1 MKSMKKLLC
10 LLLTA
15 VMLLSSVSALAD
27 TVAST
32 DSATA
37 KWTVLI
43 YLCGTDLESNGKMA
57 TVNLTEISETL
68 ANENVN
74 VVIETGGCSE
84 WHAQDLGLDIASDR
98 IQRYTYDANGFTLVE
113 EGPLDNM
120 AQSETLRDFVAWGA
134 ANYPAEHYALT
145 VWDHGGGS
153 KTGLILDEMHG
164 NAVMSLEEFGRA
176 LDEAGVY
183 IEDLILDTCLMATV
197 ETCAMVD
204 DNVHYLVASQEVVP
218 GKGSDYKSWVQFL
231 FDNPDADGLALGK
244 DVVDS
249 VMEKYQK
256 EGIDETVTFSVTDL
270 TKMEPVYA
278 AFDNMFVEL
287 GNLLSDVTSFNVF
300 AVATNRSESYQDENM
315 RDLADM
321 ATRGKGSGL
330 SDEVANAVVNA
341 VTDAVVY
348 VRNGSSHQYSTGLS
362 FYYAPTGSASDMD
375 RYARQSFSNTY
386 LAFLDATHMNW
397 SAPASTYEKVSRL
410 PDITYEDYTVEP
422 VVSVSESGITMFCAN
437 GENAVSSVDGV
448 LYYSGEDGV
457 IRRLGA
463 TYDVGMDV
471 TEDGSLSF
479 YAKFDGKWPSINGVL
494 CQMDI
499 VEENANYTLYNVP
512 VQVAGTDLNLRV
524 GYVFEHSMV
533 EMLENVAA
541 SLTETYSGSNK
552 TEEELIEELMAIVNS
567 TDVYAGT
574 YEVYG
579 LWNNGN
585 TALEMPGRD
594 VAPLRSIVG
603 YPLEMMSA
611 VYDLNA
617 NKETGTVSNGTV
629 TVTEEGLTV
638 EEMDLP
644 DGTYAYMFAVKD
656 ALNREIDSE
665 LVFFE
670 LKDGVANFSEGFTES
685 DLKAA
690 TAVMQGT
697 AEYDTLTPVQQN
709 IYEMLMAQMAA
720 QMGTDASSMETV
732 EGTEDLDSLGEMEV
746 VTEDTTATD
755 DAA

>member
-1 MKSMKKLLC
+1 
-10 LLLTA
+10 
-15 VMLLSSVSALAD
+15 
-27 TVAST
+27 
-32 DSATA
+32 
-37 KWTVLI
+37 
-43 YLCGTDLESNGKMA
+43 
-57 TVNLTEISETL
+57 
-68 ANENVN
+68 
-74 VVIETGGCSE
+74 
-84 WHAQDLGLDIASDR
+84 
-98 IQRYTYDANGFTLVE
+98 
-113 EGPLDNM
+113 
-120 AQSETLRDFVAWGA
+120 
-134 ANYPAEHYALT
+134 
-145 VWDHGGGS
+145 
-153 KTGLILDEMHG
+153 
-164 NAVMSLEEFGRA
+164 
-176 LDEAGVY
+176 
-183 IEDLILDTCLMATV
+183 
-197 ETCAMVD
+197 
-204 DNVHYLVASQEVVP
+204 
-218 GKGSDYKSWVQFL
+218 
-231 FDNPDADGLALGK
+231 
-244 DVVDS
+244 
-249 VMEKYQK
+249 
-256 EGIDETVTFSVTDL
+256 
-270 TKMEPVYA
+270 
-278 AFDNMFVEL
+278 
-287 GNLLSDVTSFNVF
+287 
-300 AVATNRSESYQDENM
+300 
-315 RDLADM
+315 
-321 ATRGKGSGL
+321 
-330 SDEVANAVVNA
+330 
-341 VTDAVVY
+341 
-348 VRNGSSHQYSTGLS
+348 
-362 FYYAPTGSASDMD
+362 
-375 RYARQSFSNTY
+375 
-386 LAFLDATHMNW
+386 
-397 SAPASTYEKVSRL
+397 
-410 PDITYEDYTVEP
+410 
-422 VVSVSESGITMFCAN
+422 
-437 GENAVSSVDGV
+437 
-448 LYYSGEDGV
+448 
-457 IRRLGA
+457 
-463 TYDVGMDV
+463 VGMDV

-594 VAPLRSIVG
+594 VAPLSSIVG

-670 LKDGVANFSEGFTES
+670 LKDGVANFTEGFTES